1 MKKSTISRISVIN
14 VTFVE
19 AHRFLTKVIQE
30 SLLLGYEL
38 EYIIFEESVV
48 RDTAVVG
55 QPLLVVQVV
64 VSVKA
69 VFGLC
74 WGVLPV
80 GFQFETT

>member
-1 MKKSTISRISVIN
+1 MKNLAQKSTTSRTSVIN

-19 AHRFLTKVIQE
+19 AHRFLTKTIQE

-38 EYIIFEESVV
+38 EYVIFEESVV
-48 RDTAVVG
+48 RDTDVVG
-55 QPLLVVQVV
+55 QPLLEVQVV

-74 WGVLPV
+74 WEVLPV
-80 GFQFETT
+80 GSH